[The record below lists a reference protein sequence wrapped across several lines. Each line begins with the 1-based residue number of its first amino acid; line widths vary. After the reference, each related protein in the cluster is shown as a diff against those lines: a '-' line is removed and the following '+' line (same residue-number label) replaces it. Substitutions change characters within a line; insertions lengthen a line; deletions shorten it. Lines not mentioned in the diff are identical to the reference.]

1 MTRLIT
7 CAALLCA
14 GPLFAQDAE
23 EGAAGPVETR
33 DDTYLQSVEGTELRN
48 ADDEMIGE
56 VTEILIDAEGV
67 PAGFLLEIGGFL
79 DFGDSDVSVPLD
91 ALTWTGSY
99 YVSKMTEAQ
108 LEALQP
114 FDE

>member
-23 EGAAGPVETR
+23 EGAAGPIETR
-33 DDTYLQSVEGTELRN
+33 DGTYLQSVEDTDVRTAEGEK
-48 ADDEMIGE
+48 IGE
-56 VTEILIDAEGV
+56 VEEILIDAEGV
-67 PAGFLLEIGGFL
+67 PAGFLLEIGGFFDL
-79 DFGDSDVSVPLD
+79 GDSDVAVPLE
-91 ALTWTGSY
+91 ALTWDGSH
-99 YVSKMTEAQ
+99 YVSKMTVDQ
-108 LEALQP
+108 LESLQP